1 VSRGCGQTR
10 RRGRVAVLALAA
22 ALATGCGVQLQDQ
35 AEPLPGGIFPTVTP
49 TPTPSA
55 TEEETLVY
63 FVAGRQLEAVPEP
76 VSERSAAGIMEA
88 LAAGP
93 PVDREAELRSL
104 LLDPL
109 TAAPLMVVMDV
120 TQSGEVIVQRTEG
133 YLKLPATDQVLLTG
147 QIVHSMAGIGIARV
161 IVTDEAGNPAPV
173 TLPDGR
179 LQDGGVTAEDFAALL
194 VDQAD

>member
-1 VSRGCGQTR
+1 MTR
-10 RRGRVAVLALAA
+10 RIAVRRRSRLGVLVLAA

-35 AEPLPGGIFPTVTP
+35 AEPLPGGVIPTVTQSP
-49 TPTPSA
+49 TPTAS
-55 TEEETLVY
+55 EQETLIY

-76 VSERSAAGIMEA
+76 VSERTAAGIMEA

-109 TAAPLMVVMDV
+109 TAAPLMVVVDV
-120 TQSGEVIVQRTEG
+120 TQSGEAIVQRTEG

-147 QIVHSMAGIGIARV
+147 QIVHSMNGIGIARV
-161 IVTDEAGNPAPV
+161 VVTDEAGNPAPV
-173 TLPDGR
+173 TLP
-179 LQDGGVTAEDFAALL
+179 EL
-194 VDQAD
+194 VL